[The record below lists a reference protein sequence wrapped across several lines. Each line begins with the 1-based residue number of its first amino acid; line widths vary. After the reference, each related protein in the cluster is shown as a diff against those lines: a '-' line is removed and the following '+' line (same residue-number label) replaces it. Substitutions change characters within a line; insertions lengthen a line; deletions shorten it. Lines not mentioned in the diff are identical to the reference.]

1 MIQLVYEK
9 FVDIGEKEKLEYN
22 ILVVEDD
29 KNTNEV
35 ISNFLRNEKY
45 VVDSAYTGEEGLL
58 CFGKKEYH
66 LILLDVMLPGIGG
79 VEVLKK
85 IREKCNVPVIM
96 LTAVADELI
105 QLICF
110 ENKVDEY
117 VVKPFSPSVL
127 VKRIN
132 VLLERIYGEEIV
144 KICGYDFDFSGYTV
158 SYNDNLISLT
168 TKEIELIKILYEN
181 KKRVL
186 SREQL
191 LASLFGD
198 DYEGLDRTIDTHV
211 KNIRKK
217 LDSSVIVTVKGVG
230 YKLG

>member
-1 MIQLVYEK
+1 MQH
-9 FVDIGEKEKLEYN
+9 N

-29 KNTNEV
+29 TNTNEV
-35 ISNFLRNEKY
+35 VSNFLKNEGYK
-45 VVDSAYTGEEGLL
+45 VDSAFTGEEGLS
-58 CFGKKEYH
+58 CFEDKEYH
-66 LILLDVMLPGIGG
+66 LILLDIMLPGIGG
-79 VEVLKK
+79 VDVLKQ
-85 IREKCNVPVIM
+85 IREKSTVPVIM

-105 QLICF
+105 QLLCF

-127 VKRIN
+127 VKRVN
-132 VLLERIYGEEIV
+132 VLLERIYGEETV
-144 KICGYDFDFSGYTV
+144 KIGEYEFDFFRYTV
-158 SYNDNLISLT
+158 SLNKNYIALT
-168 TKEIELIKILYEN
+168 TKEIELIKILYDN

-191 LASLFGD
+191 LAILFGD

-217 LDSSVIVTVKGVG
+217 LDSSIIETVKGVG

>member
-1 MIQLVYEK
+1 
-9 FVDIGEKEKLEYN
+9 
-22 ILVVEDD
+22 
-29 KNTNEV
+29 
-35 ISNFLRNEKY
+35 
-45 VVDSAYTGEEGLL
+45 
-58 CFGKKEYH
+58 
-66 LILLDVMLPGIGG
+66 
-79 VEVLKK
+79 
-85 IREKCNVPVIM
+85 M

-105 QLICF
+105 QLLCF

-127 VKRIN
+127 VKRVN
-132 VLLERIYGEEIV
+132 VLLERIYGEETV
-144 KICGYDFDFSGYTV
+144 KIGEYEFDFFRYTV
-158 SYNDNLISLT
+158 SLNKNYIALT
-168 TKEIELIKILYEN
+168 TKEIELIKILYDN

-191 LASLFGD
+191 LAILFGD

-217 LDSSVIVTVKGVG
+217 LDSSIIETVKGVG